1 MAKRFK
7 TGVKWLIWSAVL
19 TLAGG
24 GGIFAY
30 TWYQNRP
37 PEPVSVRIM
46 PVKTGTIED
55 TINESGTVELGNQ
68 QTLKSPSEGAVDR
81 ILVEPGDRIELGQPL
96 IILRNPQ
103 RETILAKQ
111 KLEIQKQKLTVETNV
126 QKIAE
131 ASEKLKVA
139 QQTID
144 RFISKQNPQLLEIEK
159 RELTLANNRKKTVEA
174 AEKLAAEERKLTEL
188 QALLQRGFIAGNE
201 VRSQED
207 AVRNARS
214 TLREAQFTVSTDIVE
229 IQSLQLQRREKKQE
243 LENNLEPAASELRQA
258 ELELSRNERE
268 LQRVEVEYKEKQQEL
283 KNNIVP
289 APITGK
295 ILNISVKTGDGVKL
309 GDNLL
314 TAGNPEEELVKL
326 QLSTLN
332 AGRVKP
338 NQLARISVIGPNP
351 KQFLG
356 RVEKLSLQAVPSDN
370 QGNNRGQSSSAAVP
384 ATVKLDTPSN
394 TLIPGSQVNIE
405 IVLKQRQNVV
415 ILDTEAVA
423 RSEAKPFVWVRD
435 SQGKAQKRPVT
446 VGLEGLT
453 QVEITSGLRAGDKVA
468 IAPPEP
474 PLKPG
479 MPVVE
484 EAKDKPIIE
493 KEN

>member
-1 MAKRFK
+1 MTKRFK
-7 TGVKWLIWSAVL
+7 TGVKWLIWSAVI

-46 PVKTGTIED
+46 PVTTGTIED

-68 QTLKSPSEGAVDR
+68 QTLKSPSDGAVDK

-96 IILRNPQ
+96 IILRNPEG
-103 RETILAKQ
+103 ETILAKQ
-111 KLEIQKQKLTVETNV
+111 KLEIQKQKLTIENNV

-131 ASEKLKVA
+131 AAEKLKIA
-139 QQTID
+139 QQALNE
-144 RFISKQNPQLLEIEK
+144 FVSQQNPQLLELEK
-159 RELTLANNRKKTVEA
+159 RELTLANNRKKAVET
-174 AEKLAAEERKLTEL
+174 AESLAAAERKLREL
-188 QALLQRGFIAGNE
+188 QALLQKGFIAGNE

-207 AVRNARS
+207 LVRNAQA
-214 TLREAQFTVSTDIVE
+214 TLREAKFTVSSDIVD
-229 IQSLQLQRREKKQE
+229 IQSLQLQRQQKKQE
-243 LENNLEPAASELRQA
+243 LEAQLNPAASELRQA
-258 ELELSRNERE
+258 EIELSRNNRE
-268 LQRVEVEYKEKQQEL
+268 LQRVELEYKEKEQGL
-283 KNNIVP
+283 KRNIVP

-295 ILNISVKTGDGVKL
+295 ILNINVKTGDGVKL
-309 GDNLL
+309 GDSLL

-332 AGRVKP
+332 ASRVQP

-356 RVEKLSLQAVPSDN
+356 RVEKLSLQAVPSEG
-370 QGNNRGQSSSAAVP
+370 QGNNRGQSSSAVP

-423 RSEAKPFVWVRD
+423 RSESKPFVWVRD
-435 SQGKAQKRPVT
+435 SQGKAQKRLVT
-446 VGLEGLT
+446 IGLEGLT
-453 QVEITSGLRAGDKVA
+453 QVEIISGLRAGDKVA

-484 EAKDKPIIE
+484 ESKDKPIID

>member
-1 MAKRFK
+1 MTKSFK
-7 TGVKWLIWSAVL
+7 TGIKWLIWSAVI
-19 TLAGG
+19 TLVGG

-37 PEPVSVRIM
+37 PEPVAVRIM
-46 PVKTGTIED
+46 PVKIGTIED

-68 QTLKSPSEGAVDR
+68 QTLKSPDEGAVDK
-81 ILVEPGDRIELGQPL
+81 ILVEPGDRIEFGQPL

-111 KLEIQKQKLTVETNV
+111 QLEIKKQKLTIETDV
-126 QKIAE
+126 HKIAE
-131 ASEKLKVA
+131 ASEKLKIARQALAESV
-139 QQTID
+139 
-144 RFISKQNPQLLEIEK
+144 SKQNPQLLEIEK

-174 AEKLAAEERKLTEL
+174 AENLAAAERKLTEL

-207 AVRNARS
+207 LVRNARS
-214 TLREAQFTVSTDIVE
+214 ALREAKFTVSTDIVE
-229 IQSLQLQRREKKQE
+229 IESLQLQRQQKKQE
-243 LENNLEPAASELRQA
+243 LEDKLNPAVAELRQA
-258 ELELSRNERE
+258 ELELSRNNSE
-268 LQRVEVEYKEKQQEL
+268 LQRLEVEYQEKQQEL

-295 ILNISVKTGDGVKL
+295 LLKIDVNNGDGVKR

-314 TAGNPEEELVKL
+314 TVGNPEEELVKL

-332 AGRVKP
+332 AARVKP

-351 KQFLG
+351 QQFLG

-370 QGNNRGQSSSAAVP
+370 QGNNRGQSGSAAVP
-384 ATVKLDTPSN
+384 AIVKLDTPSN

-415 ILDTEAVA
+415 ILDTEAVV
-423 RSEAKPFVWVRD
+423 RSESKPFVWVRD
-435 SQGKAQKRPVT
+435 SRGTAQKRSVT

-474 PLKPG
+474 ALTAG
-479 MPVVE
+479 MPIVE
-484 EAKDKPIIE
+484 EAKDKPKLE
-493 KEN
+493 PEN

>member
-1 MAKRFK
+1 MTKRFK
-7 TGVKWLIWSAVL
+7 TGVKWLIWSAVI

-30 TWYQNRP
+30 GWYQTRQ
-37 PEPVSVRIM
+37 PEPVAVRIM

-68 QTLKSPSEGAVDR
+68 QTLKSPSDGAVDK
-81 ILVEPGDRIELGQPL
+81 ILVEPGARVEFGQPL

-111 KLEIQKQKLTVETNV
+111 KLEIQKQKLSIETNR

-131 ASEKLKVA
+131 ASEKLTTI
-139 QQTID
+139 QQALAE
-144 RFISKQNPQLLEIEK
+144 FASKQNAQLLEIEK
-159 RELTLANNRKKTVEA
+159 RQLTLANNRKKAVEA
-174 AEKLAAEERKLTEL
+174 AESLAAAERKLTEL
-188 QALLQRGFIAGNE
+188 QALLQRGFIAGIE
-201 VRSQED
+201 VRAQED
-207 AVRNARS
+207 SVRNARS
-214 TLREAQFTVSTDIVE
+214 ALREAKFTVSTDIVE
-229 IQSLQLQRREKKQE
+229 IQSLQLQLQDKKQE
-243 LENNLEPAASELRQA
+243 LESQLAPAESELRQA
-258 ELELSRNERE
+258 EIELSKNDRE
-268 LQRVEVEYKEKQQEL
+268 LQRLEVEYKEKEQEL

-295 ILNISVKTGDGVKL
+295 ILNINVKTGDGVKL

-314 TAGNPEEELVKL
+314 TAGNPDEELVKL

-356 RVEKLSLQAVPSDN
+356 RVEKLSLQAVSSES
-370 QGNNRGQSSSAAVP
+370 QGNNRGQSGSATVP

-415 ILDTEAVA
+415 ILDTEAVV
-423 RSEAKPFVWVRD
+423 RSESKPFVWVRD
-435 SQGKAQKRPVT
+435 SQGKAQKRPV
-446 VGLEGLT
+446 VIGLEGLT
-453 QVEITSGLRAGDKVA
+453 QVEIASGLRAGDKVA

-474 PLKPG
+474 PLKAG
-479 MPVVE
+479 MPVIE
-484 EAKDKPIIE
+484 EEKDKPRIE

>member
-1 MAKRFK
+1 MTKRFK
-7 TGVKWLIWSAVL
+7 TGVKWLIWSAIITL
-19 TLAGG
+19 TGA

-30 TWYQNRP
+30 GWYQNRP
-37 PEPVSVRIM
+37 PEPISVRIM
-46 PVKTGTIED
+46 QVKTGTIED
-55 TINESGTVELGNQ
+55 TINESGTVELGDQ
-68 QTLKSPSEGAVDR
+68 QTLKSPSESAVDK
-81 ILVEPGDRIELGQPL
+81 ILVAPGDRIELGQPL
-96 IILRNPQ
+96 IILRNFQ

-111 KLEIQKQKLTVETNV
+111 KLEIQKQKLTIETNV

-131 ASEKLKVA
+131 ASEKLKIA
-139 QQTID
+139 QQNLNE
-144 RFISKQNPQLLEIEK
+144 FISKQNPQLLEIEK
-159 RELTLANNRKKTVEA
+159 LEINLANNRKKSVEE

-207 AVRNARS
+207 SVRNARS
-214 TLREAQFTVSTDIVE
+214 ILREAQFTVSTNIVE
-229 IQSLQLQRREKKQE
+229 IQSLQLQRQQKKQE
-243 LENNLEPAASELRQA
+243 LEEQLAPAASELRQA

-268 LQRVEVEYKEKQQEL
+268 LQRLEVEYKEKQQEI
-283 KNNIVP
+283 KNDIVA

-295 ILNISVKTGDGVKL
+295 ILDISVKNGDGVKL

-356 RVEKLSLQAVPSDN
+356 RVEKLSLQAVPSEN
-370 QGNNRGQSSSAAVP
+370 QGNNRGQSGSAAVP
-384 ATVKLDTPSN
+384 ATVKLNNPSS

-405 IVLKQRQNVV
+405 IVLKQRENVV
-415 ILDTEAVA
+415 VLDTEAVV
-423 RSEAKPFVWVRD
+423 RSESKPFVWVRD
-435 SQGKAQKRPVT
+435 SQGKAQKRLVT
-446 VGLEGLT
+446 IGLEGLT
-453 QVEITSGLRAGDKVA
+453 QVEIISGLRSGDKVV

-479 MPVVE
+479 MPVEE
-484 EAKDKPIIE
+484 EAKDKP
-493 KEN
+493 KEES